1 MENARIRVLLKL
13 SPEAEPEAVLAAAEQ
28 ALGRPIP
35 QVRLVRGA
43 GVMAFPAE
51 PSELA
56 LLRELPG
63 VQKAEREGTV
73 SLLPDPVKHRWKR

>member
-13 SPEAEPEAVLAAAEQ
+13 SPEAEPEAVLAAARK
-28 ALGRPIP
+28 ALGRPVL
-35 QVRLVRGA
+35 QVRQVRGA
-43 GVMAFPAE
+43 GVLVIPAE
-51 PSELA
+51 LSELA

-73 SLLPDPVKHRWKR
+73 SLPPDPVKQRWKR